1 MFGLYK
7 IRGAIEGGVM
17 EREKQGKKSRWGM
30 GSWGKRWHIG
40 WGNGNNGKT

>member
-7 IRGAIEGGVM
+7 IRGAIEGGVI

-30 GSWGKRWHIG
+30 GSRREEGAYRVGEWE
-40 WGNGNNGKT
+40 